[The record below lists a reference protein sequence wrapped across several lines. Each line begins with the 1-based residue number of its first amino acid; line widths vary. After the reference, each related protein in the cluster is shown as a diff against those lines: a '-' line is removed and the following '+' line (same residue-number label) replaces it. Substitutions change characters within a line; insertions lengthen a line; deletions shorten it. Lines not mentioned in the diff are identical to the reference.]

1 MASKIVVKF
10 DDWETS
16 AVKYMQ
22 PKINKQGGKA
32 VSIISLTSSRGLQIS
47 TPLMLTWGCQDYVDK
62 DTGVSDG
69 KYSVQLQFPR
79 DGDATADSK
88 KFLEKMK
95 AFEQQII
102 EDGVKNS
109 EAWFG
114 KKKSRELVEEAFYPF
129 VKYPKIPES
138 TDFDYSKPP
147 KINVKVPLWE
157 GEWKTEIY
165 DQDKNKIFPN
175 DYNDKTPIDLIQKG
189 SKIACVLQCGGVW
202 IGGGAKA
209 WGVTWKL
216 AQCIVKPRDDVS
228 ISGVCQIDLS
238 PQDSDAIRNQVVDDE
253 VDEVAEQISK
263 VEVAPKVDE
272 THVDD
277 SEDEAPAPPKK
288 VVKAKAPEPEEP
300 EEKAPVKKVVKK
312 IVKKA

>member
-10 DDWETS
+10 DEWNTA

-22 PKINKQGGKA
+22 PKVNKQGGKA
-32 VSIISLTSSRGLQIS
+32 VSIISLASNRGLQIS

-69 KYSVQLQFPR
+69 KYSVQLQFPK
-79 DGDATADSK
+79 DGEVSADSNT
-88 KFLEKMK
+88 FLEKMK

-102 EDGVKNS
+102 DDAVKNS

-114 KKKSRELVEEAFYPF
+114 KKKSRELVTESLYPF
-129 VKYPKIPES
+129 VKYPKIPDS

-147 KINVKVPLWE
+147 KINVKVPLWD

-209 WGVTWKL
+209 WGVTWRL

-228 ISGVCQIDLS
+228 ISGICQIDLS
-238 PQDSDAIRNQVVDDE
+238 PQDSDAIRNQVVDDATPEDEE
-253 VDEVAEQISK
+253 VEAVVEKVAK
-263 VEVAPKVDE
+263 VEIKKAA
-272 THVDD
+272 
-277 SEDEAPAPPKK
+277 APAPIDTH
-288 VVKAKAPEPEEP
+288 VEDSDGEDAPALPAAP
-300 EEKAPVKKVVKK
+300 APVKKVVKK
-312 IVKKA
+312 IVKKPAA